1 MVEVKIE
8 SIRVS
13 LMSQYRVVILKDA
26 ESNRYLPIWIGPYE
40 ADAITIHLQDVQ
52 VPRPL
57 THDLIIKV
65 IDELGAKVERV
76 IVSDLHNDTFYARI
90 ILTVSGKEVSID
102 ARPSDAIA
110 VAVRAECSI
119 YVEDDVMDRAGVV
132 PKKKPQSATK
142 TSVHLRILLVP
153 WIWTISKRTNSL
165 KIDLTGDPR
174 Q

>member
-132 PKKKPQSATK
+132 PEEEATVGDEDLGAFK
-142 TSVHLRILLVP
+142 DFIG
-153 WIWTISKRTNSL
+153 SL
-165 KIDLTGDPR
+165 DLDDLEKN

>member
-1 MVEVKIE
+1 MEVSKRMVEVKIE

-57 THDLIIKV
+57 THDLVIKV

-90 ILTVSGKEVSID
+90 MLTVNGKEVSID

-110 VAVRAECSI
+110 VAVRADCPI
-119 YVEDDVMDRAGVV
+119 FVEDDVMDRAGVV
-132 PKKKPQSATK
+132 PEEETTVGDEDLGAFKDF
-142 TSVHLRILLVP
+142 IG
-153 WIWTISKRTNSL
+153 SL
-165 KIDLTGDPR
+165 DLDDLEKD

>member
-119 YVEDDVMDRAGVV
+119 FVEDDVMDRAGVV
-132 PKKKPQSATK
+132 PEEEATVGDEDLGAFK
-142 TSVHLRILLVP
+142 DFIG
-153 WIWTISKRTNSL
+153 SL
-165 KIDLTGDPR
+165 DLDDLEKN

>member
-26 ESNRYLPIWIGPYE
+26 ASNRYLPIWIGPYE

-57 THDLIIKV
+57 THDLVIKV
-65 IDELGAKVERV
+65 IEELGAKVERV

-90 ILTVSGKEVSID
+90 ILTVNGKEVSID
-102 ARPSDAIA
+102 SRPSDAVA
-110 VAVRAECSI
+110 VAVRADCTI
-119 YVEDDVMDRAGVV
+119 YVEDDVMERAGVV
-132 PKKKPQSATK
+132 PEEETTVGDEDLGAFKDF
-142 TSVHLRILLVP
+142 IG
-153 WIWTISKRTNSL
+153 SL
-165 KIDLTGDPR
+165 DLDDLEKN

>member
-90 ILTVSGKEVSID
+90 IMTVSGKEVSID
-102 ARPSDAIA
+102 SRPSDAIA

-132 PKKKPQSATK
+132 PEEEATVGDEDLGAFK
-142 TSVHLRILLVP
+142 DFIG
-153 WIWTISKRTNSL
+153 SL
-165 KIDLTGDPR
+165 DLDDLEKN

>member
-1 MVEVKIE
+1 
-8 SIRVS
+8 
-13 LMSQYRVVILKDA
+13 
-26 ESNRYLPIWIGPYE
+26 
-40 ADAITIHLQDVQ
+40 
-52 VPRPL
+52 
-57 THDLIIKV
+57 V

-119 YVEDDVMDRAGVV
+119 FVEDDVMDRAGVV
-132 PKKKPQSATK
+132 PEEEATVGDEDLGAFK
-142 TSVHLRILLVP
+142 DFIG
-153 WIWTISKRTNSL
+153 SL
-165 KIDLTGDPR
+165 DLDDLEKN

>member
-26 ESNRYLPIWIGPYE
+26 EGNRYLPIWIGPYE

-132 PKKKPQSATK
+132 PEEEATVGDEDLGAFK
-142 TSVHLRILLVP
+142 DFIG
-153 WIWTISKRTNSL
+153 SL
-165 KIDLTGDPR
+165 DLDDLEKN

>member
-13 LMSQYRVVILKDA
+13 LMSQYRVVILKDT

-57 THDLIIKV
+57 THDLIIK
-65 IDELGAKVERV
+65 IIEEFGAKVARV
-76 IVSDLHNDTFYARI
+76 VVSGLNSDTFYAHV
-90 ILTVSGKEVSID
+90 ILTMNDKEVSID
-102 ARPSDAIA
+102 ARPSDAVA
-110 VAVRAECSI
+110 VAVRAGCSI
-119 YVEDDVMDRAGVV
+119 YVEDEVMERAGVV
-132 PKKKPQSATK
+132 PEEESTVGDEDLGAFKDF
-142 TSVHLRILLVP
+142 IG
-153 WIWTISKRTNSL
+153 SL
-165 KIDLTGDPR
+165 DLDDLEKN

>member
-26 ESNRYLPIWIGPYE
+26 ETNRYLPIWIGPYE

-65 IDELGAKVERV
+65 IEELGAKVERV
-76 IVSDLHNDTFYARI
+76 IVSDLHNDTFYARVM
-90 ILTVSGKEVSID
+90 LTVNGKEVSID

-110 VAVRAECSI
+110 VAVRADCSI
-119 YVEDDVMDRAGVV
+119 FVEDDVMERAGVQ
-132 PKKKPQSATK
+132 PEEEATVGDEDLGAFK
-142 TSVHLRILLVP
+142 DFIG
-153 WIWTISKRTNSL
+153 SL
-165 KIDLTGDPR
+165 DLDDLEKNN
-174 Q
+174 

>member
-90 ILTVSGKEVSID
+90 IMTVSGKEVSID

-132 PKKKPQSATK
+132 PEEEATVGDEDLGAFK
-142 TSVHLRILLVP
+142 DFIG
-153 WIWTISKRTNSL
+153 SL
-165 KIDLTGDPR
+165 DLDDLEKN

>member
-13 LMSQYRVVILKDA
+13 LMSQYRVVILKDT

-65 IDELGAKVERV
+65 IEELGAKVERV
-76 IVSDLHNDTFYARI
+76 IVTELNNDTFYARL
-90 ILTVSGKEVSID
+90 ILTVNGKEASID
-102 ARPSDAIA
+102 ARPSDAVA

-119 YVEDDVMDRAGVV
+119 YVEDEVMEKAGVIPDEESTV
-132 PKKKPQSATK
+132 GDEDLGAFKDF
-142 TSVHLRILLVP
+142 IG
-153 WIWTISKRTNSL
+153 SL
-165 KIDLTGDPR
+165 DLDDLEKN

>member
-57 THDLIIKV
+57 THDLVIKV

-90 ILTVSGKEVSID
+90 MLTVNGKEISID

-110 VAVRAECSI
+110 VAVRADCSI
-119 YVEDDVMDRAGVV
+119 FVEDDVMERAGVV
-132 PKKKPQSATK
+132 PEEETTVGDEDLGAFKDF
-142 TSVHLRILLVP
+142 IG
-153 WIWTISKRTNSL
+153 SL
-165 KIDLTGDPR
+165 DLDDLEKD

>member
-57 THDLIIKV
+57 THDLVIKI

-76 IVSDLHNDTFYARI
+76 VVTDLKNDTFYAHVVMTI
-90 ILTVSGKEVSID
+90 NGKEVNID
-102 ARPSDAIA
+102 ARPSDAVA
-110 VAVRAECSI
+110 VAVRAGCPI
-119 YVEDDVMDRAGVV
+119 YIEDEVMERAGVV
-132 PKKKPQSATK
+132 PEEESTVGDEDLGAFKDF
-142 TSVHLRILLVP
+142 IG
-153 WIWTISKRTNSL
+153 SL
-165 KIDLTGDPR
+165 DLDDLEKN